1 MQPLRQKLSDIKSK
15 DSSTAAAAAA
25 AATTA
30 TTTTATTANVP
41 LMTDDQQSRIFSNIQ
56 VILNVHTALL
66 AELEAKYQAW
76 PDKQLSIGPTLVS
89 IVWITHDTQYKKK

>member
-15 DSSTAAAAAA
+15 DSSTAA

>member
-1 MQPLRQKLSDIKSK
+1 MQPLRQKLSDFKSK

-25 AATTA
+25 A